1 MPTVLITGCSTGI
14 GFAIAEA
21 MSRNGYQVFATMR
34 NPQNAPGLA
43 QIAAKDKLPIT
54 ILTLDV
60 DDGRSVQKAVGEVL
74 AIGAGIDVLVNNA
87 GIAPVGSVEE
97 MPFETFQAVFQ
108 TNYFGTLRCIQ
119 AVLPGMRERRS
130 GHIINITSVS
140 GKIYSPCFGAYA
152 SSKAAVEALS
162 ESLAGEVGQFGIRVS
177 LVEPGVIDT
186 PLLDKFTPQELPSKY
201 PNYKRL
207 VAYLRTSAANHVLP
221 NTVADMVLTILSEG
235 HTAFR
240 NPVGADGAPLLDYRA
255 AVSDEHWIAAGSLD
269 EDSWVASMAK
279 LGMDVRKFL

>member
-1 MPTVLITGCSTGI
+1 MPNVLITGCSTGI
-14 GFAIAEA
+14 GFAIAEMMA
-21 MSRNGYQVFATMR
+21 RNGYQVYATMR
-34 NPQNAPGLA
+34 NPKNSPALE
-43 QIAAKDKLPIT
+43 QIAQKDKLPIT
-54 ILTLDV
+54 ILAMDV
-60 DDGRSVQKAVGEVL
+60 DDGESVQKVVNEVVSL
-74 AIGAGIDVLVNNA
+74 GGQVDILVNNA

-97 MPFETFQAVFQ
+97 MPFETFAAVMQ

-119 AVLPGMRERRS
+119 AVLPAMRERRS

-186 PLLDKFTPQELPSKY
+186 PLLDKFTPQAVPSKY
-201 PNYKRL
+201 PNHIRL
-207 VAYLRTSAANHVLP
+207 VAYLKASASHHVMP
-221 NTVADMVLTILSEG
+221 DTVAEMVLTILADG

-240 NPVGADGAPLLDYRA
+240 NPVGADGAPLLNYRA
-255 AVSDEHWIAAGSLD
+255 SVSDEQWIAAGSLD
-269 EDSWVASMAK
+269 EDAWAASMAK
-279 LGMDVRKFL
+279 LGMDVRKFM